1 MCMYY
6 MTTPIYLRLLFV
18 VALPITRFRHLV
30 KILIAKI
37 SLLNSS
43 RMAGRGGRGRGRGAK
58 DLPPPPDY
66 MAAMMQQ
73 FQMNQ
78 VFMQGVIDQLQ
89 NQNQNQNQ
97 HQNQPPV
104 VTLRDFM
111 RLNPPLFHQP
121 EQPLD
126 ADDWLRDITRQ
137 LEFANVSAA
146 DYVNFTSYF
155 LRGPAAQWWDTY
167 KGSLAEGTVVTWND
181 FKAAFR
187 ARYVPQAIMNRMKA
201 EFRNLVQGNKTV
213 EAYQR
218 EFLCLSRYAEGDL
231 PNDASRQE
239 KFRDGLNADLQLAL
253 ALHVFP
259 DFATMVNQTITLETA
274 QLRFGGSPKRPRDA
288 GSSSGTAQKQRVWI
302 PHGVMRPTAPTP
314 RPSYVAP
321 RLPPPPP
328 RQPKT
333 ETAPLRPQD
342 GLCFKCRQP
351 GHFSRDCP
359 QRQNQLILHTAGRG
373 NGRGNNRT
381 PNYNTGSA
389 SHARGHANN
398 IDVEEAQQQPATVM
412 GTLLVNSVPATVL
425 FDSGASHSFMSGAFA
440 FKHGIPH
447 QKMHTPLAVRTP
459 GGQCHVDMVAPDLS
473 VDIEGI

>member
-1 MCMYY
+1 M
-6 MTTPIYLRLLFV
+6 P
-18 VALPITRFRHLV
+18 
-30 KILIAKI
+30 
-37 SLLNSS
+37 LLNFS
-43 RMAGRGGRGRGRGAK
+43 RMAGRGGRGRGRGAN
-58 DLPPPPDY
+58 DPPPPPDY

-89 NQNQNQNQ
+89 NQNQNQ

-111 RLNPPLFHQP
+111 RLNPPTFHQP
-121 EQPLD
+121 AQPLE
-126 ADDWLRDITRQ
+126 AGEWLREINRQ
-137 LEFANVSAA
+137 LEFANVSVA
-146 DYVNFTSYF
+146 DYVNFASYF

-167 KGSLAEGTVVTWND
+167 KGSLAEGTVVTWNE

-187 ARYVPQAIMNRMKA
+187 ARYVPHAIMNRMKA

-218 EFLCLSRYAEGDL
+218 EFLRLSRYAEGDL

-239 KFRDGLNADLQLAL
+239 KFHDGLNADLQLAL
-253 ALHVFP
+253 ALHAFP
-259 DFATMVNQTITLETA
+259 DFATMVNQTITLETG
-274 QLRFGGSPKRPRDA
+274 QLKFGGSPKRPREA
-288 GSSSGTAQKQRVWI
+288 GSSSGTTQKQRVWI
-302 PHGVMRPTAPTP
+302 PHGVMRPIAPAP

-342 GLCFKCRQP
+342 VLCFKCRQP

-359 QRQNQLILHTAGRG
+359 QRQNQMIVHPAGRG
-373 NGRGNNRT
+373 NGCGNNRT

-389 SHARGHANN
+389 SYTRGHANN
-398 IDVEEAQQQPATVM
+398 IDVEEAQQHPATVR
-412 GTLLVNSVPATVL
+412 GPLLFNSVPPTFL
-425 FDSGASHSFMSGAFA
+425 FYSGASLLFISKAFA
-440 FKHGIPH
+440 FS
-447 QKMHTPLAVRTP
+447 HTSKYETLNPPMIVRT
-459 GGQCHVDMVAPDLS
+459 
-473 VDIEGI
+473 

>member
-1 MCMYY
+1 
-6 MTTPIYLRLLFV
+6 
-18 VALPITRFRHLV
+18 
-30 KILIAKI
+30 
-37 SLLNSS
+37 
-43 RMAGRGGRGRGRGAK
+43 MAGRGGRGRGRGAN
-58 DLPPPPDY
+58 DPPSPPDY

-89 NQNQNQNQ
+89 NQNQNQ

-111 RLNPPLFHQP
+111 RLNPPTFHQP
-121 EQPLD
+121 AQPLD
-126 ADDWLRDITRQ
+126 DDDWLRDINRQ
-137 LEFANVSAA
+137 LEFANVSGA
-146 DYVNFTSYF
+146 DYVNFASYF

-181 FKAAFR
+181 FKTAFR
-187 ARYVPQAIMNRMKA
+187 ARYVPEAIMNRMKA

-213 EAYQR
+213 EPYQR
-218 EFLCLSRYAEGDL
+218 EFLHLSRYVASDL

-239 KFRDGLNADLQLAL
+239 KFRDGLNPDLQLAL
-253 ALHVFP
+253 ALHAFP

-274 QLRFGGSPKRPRDA
+274 QLKFGGSPKRPREA
-288 GSSSGTAQKQRVWI
+288 GSSSGSAQKQRVWI
-302 PHGVMRPTAPTP
+302 LHCVMRPTAPAP

-342 GLCFKCRQP
+342 GLCFKCHQP
-351 GHFSRDCP
+351 GHFSRECP
-359 QRQNQLILHTAGRG
+359 LRQNQLIIHPAGRG

-381 PNYNTGSA
+381 PNYNIGSA
-389 SHARGHANN
+389 SHARGHAYN
-398 IDVEEAQQQPATVM
+398 IDAVAAQEQPATVM
-412 GTLLVNSVPATVL
+412 GSLLINSIPTTIL
-425 FDSGASHSFMSGAFA
+425 FDSRASHSFISEAFESSHN
-440 FKHGIPH
+440 FT
-447 QKMHTPLAVRTP
+447 M
-459 GGQCHVDMVAPDLS
+459 
-473 VDIEGI
+473 

>member
-1 MCMYY
+1 M
-6 MTTPIYLRLLFV
+6 P
-18 VALPITRFRHLV
+18 
-30 KILIAKI
+30 
-37 SLLNSS
+37 LLNFS
-43 RMAGRGGRGRGRGAK
+43 RMAGRGGRGRGRGAN
-58 DLPPPPDY
+58 DPPPPRDY

-78 VFMQGVIDQLQ
+78 VFVQGVIDQLQ
-89 NQNQNQNQ
+89 NQNQNQ
-97 HQNQPPV
+97 HQNQPPM

-121 EQPLD
+121 EKPLD

-137 LEFANVSAA
+137 LEFANVSIA
-146 DYVNFTSYF
+146 DYVTFASYF

-181 FKAAFR
+181 FKTAFR

-201 EFRNLVQGNKTV
+201 KFRNLVQGNKTV

-218 EFLCLSRYAEGDL
+218 EFLRLSRYAEGDL

-239 KFRDGLNADLQLAL
+239 KFRDGLNTDLQLAL
-253 ALHVFP
+253 ALHAFP

-274 QLRFGGSPKRPRDA
+274 QLKFDGSPKRPHDA
-288 GSSSGTAQKQRVWI
+288 GSSSGTAQKQRVWL
-302 PHGVMRPTAPTP
+302 PHSLMRPTAPAP

-333 ETAPLRPQD
+333 ETAPLCPQD

-351 GHFSRDCP
+351 GHISRDCP
-359 QRQNQLILHTAGRG
+359 QRQNQLVVHPAGRG
-373 NGRGNNRT
+373 NGRGNNGT
-381 PNYNTGSA
+381 LNYNTGSNT
-389 SHARGHANN
+389 HARGHAYN
-398 IDVEEAQQQPATVM
+398 IDVEAAQAQPAIVM
-412 GTLLVNSVPATVL
+412 GTLLVNSIPATVL
-425 FDSGASHSFMSGAFA
+425 FDTGSLHSFMSRAFSS
-440 FKHGIPH
+440 KHGIYH
-447 QKMHTPLAVRTP
+447 DNMRTPLAVKTP
-459 GGQCHVDMVAPDLS
+459 GGMCHVDM
-473 VDIEGI
+473 